1 MPTCFVVMG
10 FGTKTDFVQGKTF
23 DLDKTYK
30 GIIKPAVEAAGYTC
44 IRADEIQHAG
54 NINVPMYEQLYQ
66 ADLVIA
72 DLSTANLNAFFEL
85 GVRYGLKPR
94 TTIVIGEKGLKI
106 PFDMG
111 QVIIRHYEH
120 LGPGIDF
127 EEVDRMRTEL
137 TKACKEVTAAERTDS
152 PVYTFLHQLAP
163 PAVREVVA
171 AARQVETATTPAGA
185 GAATT
190 ALAEAAMK
198 ASMGALMDAAM
209 NARATGD
216 FKTARAILSG
226 ICAAQGHNADPFV
239 IQQLALATYKSK
251 DLEPH
256 AALTEARAIMEPL
269 DPKTT
274 SDPETL
280 GLWGAIHKRLFEVSP
295 SADERRAAL
304 DEAVAGYEKGFYLRN
319 DFYTGINYAFVLN
332 MRAAESSGDDAIAD
346 RVQARRVRLKVLD
359 LCTTTMNGRPGGDSP
374 RSRIEQ
380 EYWLRATRVEAL
392 YGLGRAA
399 EADAEFATAK
409 AIAPEQWMIDST
421 QQQIGK
427 LLALLAVVH

>member
-163 PAVREVVA
+163 PAEKEVVA
-171 AARQVETATTPAGA
+171 AARQVEAAATAAGA

-190 ALAEAAMK
+190 ALADAMK
-198 ASMGALMDAAM
+198 ASMGTLMDAAM

-226 ICAAQGHNADPFV
+226 ICAAQGHNVDPFV

-256 AALTEARAIMEPL
+256 AALTEARTIMNDL
-269 DPKTT
+269 GPKTT

-280 GLWGAIHKRLFEVSP
+280 GLWGAIHKRLFEVSQ
-295 SADERRAAL
+295 SADERRMAL

-332 MRAAESSGDDAIAD
+332 MRAAESSGEDAIAD

-392 YGLGRAA
+392 YGLGRTA
-399 EADAEFATAK
+399 EADAEFAAAK
-409 AIAPEQWMIDST
+409 AMAPEQWMIDST
-421 QQQIGK
+421 QQQIAK